1 MANQPDKPL
10 ILVAD
15 DEENIRL
22 LLEKVLR
29 AEDLDVVT
37 VDNGP
42 KALDYIANHR
52 VAITI
57 MDIRMPKMDGMEVLK
72 RIRAQDPDAIIIFLT
87 AFATIKT
94 AVEAMRHGAFDYL
107 TKPFEI
113 DDLRVSVDRA
123 LKVWHLIEENRSL
136 RALIKRNPPNNI
148 LCSNNPKMRKIE
160 TLLKKIAKSDYTI
173 TIYGETGTGKSLLAK
188 AIHEYSNRK
197 NAPFVWLNCAA
208 LPEHLIES
216 ELFGYEKGAFTG
228 ATQQKK
234 GQLEMADKGTLFLDE
249 LSILSPSAQGKL
261 LLALQEGEF
270 QRVGGNRPIQVDV
283 RIVAASNQPLKT
295 MVERGEFRADL
306 FYRLN
311 VINLELPPLRER
323 PEDIIPLTHYFISRY
338 CNTENV
344 PLLNPEVARKLLS
357 YHWPGNIRELENVVK
372 QALVLNGNE
381 RWMSPDHFV
390 FCEEPIKL
398 EECTLRPNETLKD
411 ALTRIERKIIR
422 SVLNDC
428 DNKVTKAAEIL
439 GVSVR
444 TIYRHLYHISQ

>member
-1 MANQPDKPL
+1 VADQRDKPL
-10 ILVAD
+10 ILVVD

-22 LLEKVLR
+22 LLEKVLHS
-29 AEDLDVVT
+29 EGLDVVA
-37 VDNGP
+37 VENGQ
-42 KALDYIANHR
+42 KALNYISNHA

-57 MDIRMPKMDGMEVLK
+57 MDIRMPKADGLEVLK
-72 RIRAQDPDAIIIFLT
+72 RIRTQYPDAIIIMLT

-113 DDLRVSVDRA
+113 DELRVSVNRA
-123 LKVWHLIEENRSL
+123 LRVWNLIEENRSL
-136 RALIKRNPPNNI
+136 RALIKRDLPNNI
-148 LCSNNPKMRKIE
+148 LCSNNPQMQKIE
-160 TLLKKIAKSDYTI
+160 TMLKRIAKNEHTI
-173 TIYGETGTGKSLLAK
+173 MIYGETGTGKSLLAK

-197 NAPFVWLNCAA
+197 TAPFVWLNCAA

-228 ATQQKK
+228 AAQQKK

-270 QRVGGNRPIQVDV
+270 QRVGGNRPIKVDV
-283 RIVAASNQPLKT
+283 RIIAASNQPLKA

-311 VINLELPPLRER
+311 VINLELPPLRDR
-323 PEDIIPLTHYFISRY
+323 PEDIIPLTHYFVSRY
-338 CNTENV
+338 SKADNV
-344 PLLNPEVARKLLS
+344 PLLNPEIARKLLN
-357 YHWPGNIRELENVVK
+357 YHWPGNVRELENVVK
-372 QALVLNGNE
+372 QAVVLNGAE
-381 RWMSPDHFV
+381 RWMSPDHIL
-390 FCEEPIKL
+390 FCEEPIRA
-398 EECTLRPNETLKD
+398 EECTLHPNETLRD
-411 ALTRIERKIIR
+411 AINRIERKIIR
-422 SVLNDC
+422 TILNEC
-428 DNKVTKAAEIL
+428 DNQVSKAAEIL

-444 TIYRHLYHISQ
+444 TIYRYL

>member
-1 MANQPDKPL
+1 M
-10 ILVAD
+10 
-15 DEENIRL
+15 
-22 LLEKVLR
+22 
-29 AEDLDVVT
+29 
-37 VDNGP
+37 
-42 KALDYIANHR
+42 
-52 VAITI
+52 
-57 MDIRMPKMDGMEVLK
+57 
-72 RIRAQDPDAIIIFLT
+72 
-87 AFATIKT
+87 
-94 AVEAMRHGAFDYL
+94 
-107 TKPFEI
+107 
-113 DDLRVSVDRA
+113 
-123 LKVWHLIEENRSL
+123 
-136 RALIKRNPPNNI
+136 
-148 LCSNNPKMRKIE
+148 
-160 TLLKKIAKSDYTI
+160 
-173 TIYGETGTGKSLLAK
+173 IYGETGTGKSLLAK

-197 NAPFVWLNCAA
+197 NAPFIWLNCAA

-234 GQLEMADKGTLFLDE
+234 GQMEMADKGTLFLDE

-311 VINLELPPLRER
+311 VINLELPPLRDR

-338 CNTENV
+338 SNTENV
-344 PLLNPEVARKLLS
+344 PLLNPEIARKLLS

-372 QALVLNGNE
+372 QAVVLNGNE
-381 RWMSPDHFV
+381 RWMSPEHFV
-390 FCEEPIKL
+390 FCEEPTKL

-411 ALTRIERKIIR
+411 ALTRIQRKIIR
-422 SVLNDC
+422 NILNDC
-428 DNKVTKAAEIL
+428 DNQVTKAAEIL

-444 TIYRHLYHISQ
+444 TIYRYL

>member
-1 MANQPDKPL
+1 
-10 ILVAD
+10 
-15 DEENIRL
+15 
-22 LLEKVLR
+22 
-29 AEDLDVVT
+29 
-37 VDNGP
+37 
-42 KALDYIANHR
+42 
-52 VAITI
+52 
-57 MDIRMPKMDGMEVLK
+57 
-72 RIRAQDPDAIIIFLT
+72 
-87 AFATIKT
+87 
-94 AVEAMRHGAFDYL
+94 
-107 TKPFEI
+107 
-113 DDLRVSVDRA
+113 
-123 LKVWHLIEENRSL
+123 
-136 RALIKRNPPNNI
+136 
-148 LCSNNPKMRKIE
+148 MRKIE

>member
-1 MANQPDKPL
+1 
-10 ILVAD
+10 
-15 DEENIRL
+15 
-22 LLEKVLR
+22 
-29 AEDLDVVT
+29 
-37 VDNGP
+37 
-42 KALDYIANHR
+42 
-52 VAITI
+52 
-57 MDIRMPKMDGMEVLK
+57 
-72 RIRAQDPDAIIIFLT
+72 
-87 AFATIKT
+87 
-94 AVEAMRHGAFDYL
+94 
-107 TKPFEI
+107 
-113 DDLRVSVDRA
+113 
-123 LKVWHLIEENRSL
+123 
-136 RALIKRNPPNNI
+136 
-148 LCSNNPKMRKIE
+148 MRKIE
-160 TLLKKIAKSDYTI
+160 ALLKKIAKSDYTI

-197 NAPFVWLNCAA
+197 DAPFVWLNCAA

-283 RIVAASNQPLKT
+283 RIVAASNQPLKA

-338 CNTENV
+338 SNTENV
-344 PLLNPEVARKLLS
+344 PMLTPEAARKLLS

-381 RWMSPDHFV
+381 RWMSPEHFV
-390 FCEEPIKL
+390 FCEEPIKYD
-398 EECTLRPNETLKD
+398 ECTLRPNETLKD

-428 DNKVTKAAEIL
+428 DNKIAKAAEVL

-444 TIYRHLYHISQ
+444 TIYRHL

>member
-1 MANQPDKPL
+1 MTDKNDKPL
-10 ILVAD
+10 ILVVD

-29 AEDLDVVT
+29 SEGIDVIT
-37 VDNGP
+37 LDNGL
-42 KALDYIANHR
+42 KALNFISNNQ

-57 MDIRMPKMDGMEVLK
+57 MDIRMPKIDGLAVLK
-72 RIRAQDPDAIIIFLT
+72 KIRAQDPDAIIIMLT

-94 AVEAMRHGAFDYL
+94 AVEAMRIGAFDYL

-113 DDLRVSVDRA
+113 DELNASVNRA
-123 LKVWHLIEENRSL
+123 LKVWTLMEENRTL
-136 RALIKRNPPNNI
+136 RAFIKSKQPGNI
-148 LCSNNPKMRKIE
+148 LCSDNPKMQKIE
-160 TLLKKIAKSDYTI
+160 TMVKKIAKSDHTLM
-173 TIYGETGTGKSLLAK
+173 IYGETGTGKSMVAK
-188 AIHEYSNRK
+188 NVHQFSDRK
-197 NAPFVWLNCAA
+197 DGPFIWLNCAA

-228 ATQQKK
+228 AAQQRK

-270 QRVGGNRPIQVDV
+270 QRVGGNKPIKVDV
-283 RIVAASNQPLKT
+283 RIIAASNQPLKA

-306 FYRLN
+306 FYRIN

-323 PEDIIPLTHYFISRY
+323 PEDIIPLAQYFVSRY
-338 CNTENV
+338 ANKENRAF
-344 PLLNPEVARKLLS
+344 LSPETARKLLA

-372 QALVLNGNE
+372 QAVVLGGNE
-381 RWMSPDHFV
+381 RFIAPEHFV
-390 FCEEPIKL
+390 FCEEPIKAA
-398 EECTLRPNETLKD
+398 ECSLQPGETLRD
-411 ALTRIERKIIR
+411 ALTRIERKII
-422 SVLNDC
+422 SVVLNECNDQ
-428 DNKVTKAAEIL
+428 VAEAAERL

-444 TIYRHLYHISQ
+444 TIYRHV

>member
-1 MANQPDKPL
+1 VANQRDKPL
-10 ILVAD
+10 ILVAG

-22 LLEKVLR
+22 LLDKVLR
-29 AEDLDVVT
+29 AADLDVVT
-37 VDNGP
+37 VDNGQ
-42 KALDYIANHR
+42 KALDYILNHR

-72 RIRAQDPDAIIIFLT
+72 RIKAQDPDAIIIMLT
-87 AFATIKT
+87 AFATIKA
-94 AVEAMRHGAFDYL
+94 AVEAMRDGAFDYL

-113 DDLRVSVDRA
+113 DDLQVSVDRA

-136 RALIKRNPPNNI
+136 RALVKRNPPNNI

-160 TLLKKIAKSDYTI
+160 ALLKKIAKSDYTI

-197 NAPFVWLNCAA
+197 DAPFVWLNCAA

-283 RIVAASNQPLKT
+283 RIVAASNQPLKA

-338 CNTENV
+338 SNTENV
-344 PLLNPEVARKLLS
+344 PMLTPEAARKLLS

-381 RWMSPDHFV
+381 RWMSPEHFV
-390 FCEEPIKL
+390 FCEEPIKYD
-398 EECTLRPNETLKD
+398 ECTLRPNETLKD

-428 DNKVTKAAEIL
+428 DNKIAKAAEVL

-444 TIYRHLYHISQ
+444 TIYRHL

>member
-1 MANQPDKPL
+1 VANQRDKPL
-10 ILVAD
+10 ILVAG

-22 LLEKVLR
+22 LLAKVLR
-29 AEDLDVVT
+29 AADLDVVT
-37 VDNGP
+37 VDNGQ
-42 KALDYIANHR
+42 KALDYILNHR

-72 RIRAQDPDAIIIFLT
+72 RIKAQDPDAIIIMLT
-87 AFATIKT
+87 AFATIKA
-94 AVEAMRHGAFDYL
+94 AVEAMRDGAFDYL

-136 RALIKRNPPNNI
+136 RALVKRNPPNNI

-160 TLLKKIAKSDYTI
+160 ALLKKIAKSDYTI

-197 NAPFVWLNCAA
+197 DAPFVWLNCAA

-283 RIVAASNQPLKT
+283 RIVAASNQPLKA

-338 CNTENV
+338 SNTENV
-344 PLLNPEVARKLLS
+344 PMLTPEAARKLLS

-381 RWMSPDHFV
+381 RWMSPEHFV
-390 FCEEPIKL
+390 FCEEPIKYD
-398 EECTLRPNETLKD
+398 ECTLRPNETLKD

-428 DNKVTKAAEIL
+428 DNKIAKAAEVL

-444 TIYRHLYHISQ
+444 TIYRHL